1 MHSWIAAPRNRL
13 AGVVIALCLAA
24 CGGDDTEPHSGD
36 VVSSAP
42 FMAPAAI
49 NADARLVVYR
59 MPGIS
64 GGLVEAST
72 LVFVP
77 RGAAPPGG
85 WPIVAWL
92 HGTTTVGQ
100 PTCAPSLTPTYLDGG
115 LTTDGA
121 PLGVGPSGYADLI
134 GQLVAAGYAVVAP
147 DLEGLGSVAK
157 AAYPYYSLSSE
168 ARSLVAA
175 IRVADR
181 RPPVREARGGLVGR
195 LGGCHQ

>member
-1 MHSWIAAPRNRL
+1 MHTWIAAPRHRL
-13 AGVVIALCLAA
+13 ASVVVALCLTA
-24 CGGDDTEPHSGD
+24 CSGDDTEPRSGD

-42 FMAPAAI
+42 FLAPAAI

-77 RGAAPPGG
+77 RGAAPAGG

-92 HGTTTVGQ
+92 HGTSTVGQ
-100 PTCAPSLTPTYLDGG
+100 PTCAPSLSPTYLDGG
-115 LTTDGA
+115 LTADGA

-157 AAYPYYSLSSE
+157 T
-168 ARSLVAA
+168 
-175 IRVADR
+175 DR
-181 RPPVREARGGLVGR
+181 KSVV
-195 LGGCHQ
+195 